1 MNKKKIIFFSTGR
14 SDFYLL
20 SIILKEFKKSNKFK
34 TYLVATGNHYEKTK
48 GETFKEILR
57 KGFKIDFKVPYNLK
71 KSRNS
76 EIINEISKSFIKN
89 SKILK
94 KLKPDIVLILGDR
107 FELIPIAY
115 SALLLNIPIAHLH
128 GGEVTQGAF
137 DDSIRHSV
145 SKMSNLHF
153 VCNQIYR
160 KRLINMGEEPKN
172 VHDVGGIGAELI
184 SREKKLKKAEVEKI
198 LNFKIDKK
206 IILVSLH
213 PETKNKNVKYFLLFD
228 ALKKIK
234 KNFIIIFTSPN
245 SDPGGHKILKEITKF
260 TKNKNCYYISN
271 LGSELY
277 HSLLRIS
284 NLLIGNSS
292 SGLLEAPLLNVPS
305 VNIGQRQK
313 GRLIE
318 RTVLNCKFNE
328 KEILKSIS
336 IALKRKNKKNKIKH
350 HKNKRASKKIFNIIS
365 KVDVD
370 KIKVKNFFDVS

>member
-34 TYLVATGNHYEKTK
+34 TYLVATGNHYEKKK

-57 KGFKIDFKVPYNLK
+57 KGFKIDFRVPYNLK
-71 KSRNS
+71 TGRNS

-89 SKILK
+89 SKILN

-107 FELIPIAY
+107 YELIPIAY
-115 SALLLNIPIAHLH
+115 PALLLNIPIAHLH
-128 GGEVTQGAF
+128 GGEITQGAF

-184 SREKKLKKAEVEKI
+184 SKEKKLKKKEVEKI
-198 LNFKIDKK
+198 LNFRIDKK

-213 PETKNKNVKYFLLFD
+213 PETKNKKVKYFSLFD

-245 SDPGGHKILKEITKF
+245 SDPGSNKILKEITKF
-260 TKNKNCYYISN
+260 KKNKNCYYISN

-277 HSLLRIS
+277 HSLLRLS

-305 VNIGQRQK
+305 VNIGHRQK

-318 RTVLNCKFNE
+318 RSVLNCEFNK

-350 HKNKRASKKIFNIIS
+350 HKNKRASKKIINIIS
-365 KVDVD
+365 KVDID
-370 KIKVKNFFDVS
+370 KIKIKNFFDVS